1 MHLFDHRLLRQH
13 THPRW
18 WLWLLAALLCVAAP
32 AWAHK
37 GSDAYLQLEPPVE
50 GAAQLLR
57 LSVALKDLDLLVP
70 IDGNADAQITW
81 AEVGAAGPAVLA
93 QVRSALSWS
102 DAPAGTGTAG
112 GAPACLLDWQPLG
125 LEHRSDGVYWVAQ
138 APWSCPLSGTV
149 SFNYRLMQAVD
160 PDHRLRVAGPWQ
172 GVPLLVAMA
181 PGETRVLGHAQAGGE
196 STVAGDVW
204 STVAHHFVEG
214 ARHLMGGYDHVAF
227 LLALVLPL
235 RLVFRPLRSAA
246 GIPTPLSHTPT
257 SPSHN
262 GWGALVKLVTAFTV
276 GHSITLGLG
285 MVGWLQPEGNWYEVA
300 IAASIGISALLVYW
314 PQAWLPGS
322 LVAGAFGL
330 IHGLGF
336 AGFLRELNAPESL
349 LPWALLGFNLGL
361 ETVQLAM
368 VAVWVALTQALQKAR
383 WYRSRLV
390 PAMATGLLLYSG
402 LLVWERV

>member
-1 MHLFDHRLLRQH
+1 MHPFETH
-13 THPRW
+13 TPARPRPVHRW
-18 WLWLLAALLCVAAP
+18 WLCLFACLVGWATP

-37 GSDAYLQLEPPVE
+37 GSDAYLQLAPSTE
-50 GAAQLLR
+50 GAAPLLR

-70 IDGNADAQITW
+70 IDSNADAQITW
-81 AEVGAAGPAVLA
+81 REVTSAEPAVLA
-93 QVRSALSWS
+93 QVRSALTWS
-102 DAPAGTGTAG
+102 GTPSTL
-112 GAPACLLDWQPLG
+112 CLLNWQPLG
-125 LEHRSDGVYWVAQ
+125 LEQRSDGVYWVAQ
-138 APWSCPLSGTV
+138 APWSCPLSGAVNFTY
-149 SFNYRLMQAVD
+149 SLMQAVD

-181 PGETRVLGHAQAGGE
+181 PGETRVMGHAQAGGE
-196 STVAGDVW
+196 STAAVGVW
-204 STVAHHFVEG
+204 PTVAHHFVEG
-214 ARHLMGGYDHVAF
+214 ARHLMGGYDHLAF

-235 RLVFRPLRSAA
+235 HLVIRPLRSAA

-285 MVGWLQPEGNWYEVA
+285 MLGWLQPEGNWYEVA
-300 IAASIGISALLVYW
+300 IAASIGLSALLVYW

-368 VAVWVALTQALQKAR
+368 VAVWVALTQALQQAR